1 VNTKKTYMFRQDA
14 VVYNSV
20 EANSYEEALSK
31 LIHPSNYGKGDV
43 EVLDNTPVLIND
55 DEIAVLEDE

>member
-1 VNTKKTYMFRQDA
+1 MFRQDA
-14 VVYNSV
+14 VVYNSI

-31 LIHPSNYGKGDV
+31 LRHPSNYGKGDV
-43 EVLDNTPVLIND
+43 EVLDTTPVLIND

>member
-1 VNTKKTYMFRQDA
+1 MNTKKTYMFRQDA
-14 VVYNSV
+14 VVYNSI

-31 LIHPSNYGKGDV
+31 LRHPSNYGKGDV
-43 EVLDNTPVLIND
+43 EVLDTTPVLIND

>member
-1 VNTKKTYMFRQDA
+1 MSKKTYMFRQDA

-20 EANSYEEALSK
+20 EAESYEEALSK
-31 LIHPSNYGKGDV
+31 LRHPTNYGKGDI
-43 EVLDNTPVLIND
+43 EILDTTPILIND